1 MPNTR
6 GAGANTR
13 IMPGGFAILPLHFHR
28 HRTGSGYT
36 RMKYFLGLLIVML
49 VAAVLLFFTAGE
61 QHGEQDGSEPV
72 TGLPWQIQQLPGGD
86 TQVFGITPGRT
97 TLGEVIGRLGDD
109 LDLAII
115 ARPREAGTLEAY
127 YSHYSAGPITG
138 SLILVLD
145 VPADTLLAL
154 RTRAFQDGGTRRYH
168 LHPDDLPAA
177 YQAAVRAIT
186 FMPSFGLDESIVRAR
201 FGAPAEIIQVDA
213 QQHHWLYPEL
223 GLDLVLNEDG
233 KDLLQYLSP
242 RAFGAHVALIQQA
255 SVSGE

>member
-1 MPNTR
+1 
-6 GAGANTR
+6 
-13 IMPGGFAILPLHFHR
+13 
-28 HRTGSGYT
+28 
-36 RMKYFLGLLIVML
+36 MKYFVGLLIVML
-49 VAAVLLFFTAGE
+49 VAVGLLFFTTGE

-72 TGLPWQIQQLPGGD
+72 TGLPWQIEQLPDGD
-86 TQVFGITPGRT
+86 TRVFGITPGRT
-97 TLGEVIGRLGDD
+97 TLGEVIERLGND

-145 VPADTLLAL
+145 VTADTLLAL
-154 RTRAFQDGGTRRYH
+154 RARAFQDGGTRRYH

-177 YQAAVRAIT
+177 YKAAIRAIT
-186 FMPSFGLDESIVRAR
+186 FLPSFGLDEAIVRAR

-213 QQHHWLYPEL
+213 QQNHWLYPER

-242 RAFGAHVALIQQA
+242 REFGAHREHLEQA
-255 SVSGE
+255 TTDGQFPD